1 MQSVAKHHH
10 ISHPPPESH
19 TSLIDSL
26 SDTFINAFSRVRKPD
41 ARFVEMTDELE
52 RFEEGLIGVE
62 RVIGRGKSRID
73 GMALTIGDG
82 IIEH

>member
-1 MQSVAKHHH
+1 
-10 ISHPPPESH
+10 
-19 TSLIDSL
+19 
-26 SDTFINAFSRVRKPD
+26 
-41 ARFVEMTDELE
+41 MTDELE

-73 GMALTIGDG
+73 GMALTVGDG